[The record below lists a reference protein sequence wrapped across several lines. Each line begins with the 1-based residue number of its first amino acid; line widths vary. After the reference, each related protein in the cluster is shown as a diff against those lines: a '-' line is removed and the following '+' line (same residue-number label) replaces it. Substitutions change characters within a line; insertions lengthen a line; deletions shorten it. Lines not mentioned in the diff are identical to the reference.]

1 MTVAD
6 QSSTAILYRCA
17 EHQQGTNTLD
27 HKPREHEVC
36 WGSENDPI
44 DAPCRWYGVTD
55 LMAELE
61 QSIERARADRRQRA
75 ENGSTPSGGPS

>member
-1 MTVAD
+1 MSETG
-6 QSSTAILYRCA
+6 TRLWRCA

-27 HKPREHEVC
+27 REPREHEVC
-36 WGSENDPI
+36 WGSEDDPI

-61 QSIERARADRRQRA
+61 RSIEQARTARRAGANPGKLGAQQ
-75 ENGSTPSGGPS
+75 